1 MFEIDLFYETCVK
14 PCLQHVQEP
23 LEMNFLL
30 NPESLRPG
38 LGDSNGFSADEKH
51 PSRSESAESAEV
63 DASNTLPAA
72 VPR

>member
-1 MFEIDLFYETCVK
+1 MFKIDLFYETCVK

-38 LGDSNGFSADEKH
+38 LGDSMLCG
-51 PSRSESAESAEV
+51 
-63 DASNTLPAA
+63 
-72 VPR
+72 